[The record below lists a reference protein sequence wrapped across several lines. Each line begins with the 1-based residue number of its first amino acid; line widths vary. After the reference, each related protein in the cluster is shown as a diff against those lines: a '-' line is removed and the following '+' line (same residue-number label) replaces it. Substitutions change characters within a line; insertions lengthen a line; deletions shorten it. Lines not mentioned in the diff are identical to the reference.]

1 MYVENGNY
9 MYKTNMFLKPKPKSE
24 HFANLYQNLIIKVLK
39 IEIKSKTNM
48 WHDARNWLLGLKTQR
63 DVKRQFKME
72 SLE

>member
-1 MYVENGNY
+1 MYVGNGNY

-39 IEIKSKTNM
+39 IEIKSN
-48 WHDARNWLLGLKTQR
+48 ARNWLLGLKTQQ
-63 DVKRQFKME
+63 DVKRQFKMK